1 MAATKFKSHP
11 DAEVPGK
18 SIAEVVQEIQSIYLA
33 DKRPWVIGFSG
44 GKDSTAILQL
54 TYSALLQLKSEKR
67 HKPVFVVSSDTLV
80 ETPLV
85 VDLFVEVLKRVEKA
99 AKRHNIPLSTAR
111 VHPEYNETFWVNL
124 LGKGYPAPT
133 RQFRWCTARM
143 KINPIS
149 KFIEEKVNKFGEV
162 VIVLGARS
170 AESATRAQVIQK
182 HKIKG
187 QRLSHHTTLPNA
199 YVYTPIDDWLTKE
212 VWWYLMDG
220 EAPWGGDH
228 QKLFDLYKG
237 SNAGECPLVVDSN
250 TPSCG
255 NSRFGCWVCTVV
267 SEDRSLKG
275 MIESGEKWL
284 TPLHKFRN
292 FLAKTS
298 KPENKNIYRNYK
310 RRTGK
315 VTLARDGSGSSH
327 VPGPYFLKYRKEWLK
342 ELLLLQQKYQSE
354 GREIILITE
363 PELQAIRKEWI
374 LDPNEPD
381 WEDSLPRIYRE
392 VFHSDLDWAESD
404 AGAFTKYDADLL
416 QELGNVYGV
425 PAELVMKL
433 LELELSMDGL
443 SKRAGIY
450 SQIDQLLNRDWGS
463 LSNAM
468 KKHLAVEQQMSYY
481 AEKERVLLKIA
492 EDLQN
497 DNQITKVN

>member
-1 MAATKFKSHP
+1 MAATKIKASH
-11 DAEVPGK
+11 DTAVPGK
-18 SIAEVVQEIQSIYLA
+18 SFAEVVEEIKSIYLA
-33 DKRPWVIGFSG
+33 DKRPWVVGFSG

-54 TYSALLQLKSEKR
+54 TYAALLQLKPEER

-85 VDLFVEVLKRVEKA
+85 VDLFVGVLNRVEQA
-99 AKRHNIPLSTAR
+99 ARRHKLPLSTAR

-170 AESATRAQVIQK
+170 EESATRAQVIKK
-182 HKIKG
+182 HKIQG
-187 QRLSHHTTLPNA
+187 QRLSRHTTLPNA
-199 YVYTPIDDWLTKE
+199 YVYTPIDDWSTKE
-212 VWWYLMDG
+212 VWWYLMG
-220 EAPWGGDH
+220 EEVPWGGDH

-237 SNAGECPLVVDSN
+237 SNAGECPLVVDTN

-292 FLAKTS
+292 FLAETS
-298 KPENKNIYRNYK
+298 KPENKNTYRNYK

-327 VPGPYFLKYRKEWLK
+327 VPGPYFLKYRKAWLE
-342 ELLLLQQKYQSE
+342 ELLLLQQQFQAE
-354 GREIILITE
+354 GREIVLITE

-374 LDPNEPD
+374 HDPNEPD
-381 WEDSLPRIYRE
+381 WEDALPRIYRDI
-392 VFHSDLDWAESD
+392 FNKDLEWIESD
-404 AGAFTKYDADLL
+404 AGAFTKHDADLL
-416 QELGNVYGV
+416 QELGKEHGV

-450 SQIDQLLNRDWGS
+450 NQMDQLLSRDWGS
-463 LSNAM
+463 LSDVM
-468 KKHLAVEQQMSYY
+468 KKHLAVEQQMNDYD
-481 AEKERVLLKIA
+481 EKEALLLKIA
-492 EDLQN
+492 EDLRN
-497 DNQITKVN
+497 DNQVAKIG

>member
-1 MAATKFKSHP
+1 MAATKIKASP
-11 DAEVPGK
+11 DTDLPGK
-18 SIAEVVQEIQSIYLA
+18 SFAEVIQEIQSIYLA
-33 DKRPWVIGFSG
+33 DKRPWIVGFSG

-54 TYSALLQLKSEKR
+54 TYTALLQLKPEER

-85 VDLFVEVLKRVEKA
+85 VDLFVGVLNRVERA
-99 AKRHNIPLSTAR
+99 AKRQNIPLSTAR

-149 KFIEEKVNKFGEV
+149 KFIEEKVNKSGEV
-162 VIVLGARS
+162 VVVLGARS
-170 AESATRAQVIQK
+170 SESATRAQVIKK
-182 HKIKG
+182 HKING
-187 QRLSHHTTLPNA
+187 QRLSRHTTLPNA
-199 YVYTPIDDWLTKE
+199 YVYTPIDDWSTKE

-220 EAPWGGDH
+220 KAPWGGDH
-228 QKLFDLYKG
+228 QKLFELYKG
-237 SNAGECPLVVDSN
+237 SNAGECPLVVDTN

-284 TPLHKFRN
+284 TPLHEFRN
-292 FLAKTS
+292 FLAETS
-298 KPENKNIYRNYK
+298 KPENKNIYRNHK
-310 RRTGK
+310 RRTGN
-315 VTLARDGSGSSH
+315 VALARDGSVNSH

-342 ELLLLQQKYQSE
+342 ELLLLQQQYQAE

-363 PELQAIRKEWI
+363 QELQAIRKEWI

-392 VFHSDLDWAESD
+392 VFNKDLEWTESD

-416 QELGNVYGV
+416 QDLGTLHEV

-443 SKRAGIY
+443 GKRAGIY
-450 SQIDQLLNRDWGS
+450 NQIDQLLSRDWDT
-463 LSNAM
+463 LPNVM
-468 KKHLAVEQQMSYY
+468 KKYLAVEQQMKDYD
-481 AEKERVLLKIA
+481 EKEKLLLKIA
-492 EDLQN
+492 ENLRN
-497 DNQITKVN
+497 DNQVAEVN